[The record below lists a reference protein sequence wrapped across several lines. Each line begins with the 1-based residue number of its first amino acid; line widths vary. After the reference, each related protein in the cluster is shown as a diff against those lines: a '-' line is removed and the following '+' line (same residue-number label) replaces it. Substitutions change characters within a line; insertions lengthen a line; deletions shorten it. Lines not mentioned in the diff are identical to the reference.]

1 LQFHALLFLVRS
13 ATLTP
18 TAHCL
23 AVLVFVAWLLNNRGN
38 SSTEPPS
45 TPSGRRSLLV
55 ISMDGFRANYM
66 QSHAQ
71 FLPNIRVFFRDG
83 VKSQGG
89 YPSTNSFN
97 QAGPFTEI
105 TAVKT

>member
-1 LQFHALLFLVRS
+1 
-13 ATLTP
+13 
-18 TAHCL
+18 
-23 AVLVFVAWLLNNRGN
+23 
-38 SSTEPPS
+38 
-45 TPSGRRSLLV
+45 
-55 ISMDGFRANYM
+55 M

-89 YPSTNSFN
+89 YSFN

-105 TAVKT
+105 TAAKT